1 MAKSLFENVKVVM
14 AVAPIAASAAQISAA
29 IDTKGY
35 HSGMVVVNNGAAT
48 GTPDSYIYD
57 AKVQECA
64 TSGGSYTDIT
74 DAAIVQ
80 GTANGKSAQ
89 INLASLNDGTR
100 LRYIKVVVTPA
111 MTGGT
116 SPKALISATV
126 LLGRSE
132 AKPVS
137 NSATPA

>member
-1 MAKSLFENVKVVM
+1 MKTLFENIKSVA
-14 AVAPIAASAAQISAA
+14 AVLPIAASAAQTSAA

-35 HSGMVVVNNGAAT
+35 KTGMVIIENGAAT
-48 GTPDSYIYD
+48 GTPSSYTYD

-74 DAAIVQ
+74 GAAIVQ
-80 GTANGKSAQ
+80 GTADSKTAQ

-111 MTGGT
+111 MTGGS
-116 SPKALISATV
+116 SPKALIAATV
-126 LLGRSE
+126 LLGNAE